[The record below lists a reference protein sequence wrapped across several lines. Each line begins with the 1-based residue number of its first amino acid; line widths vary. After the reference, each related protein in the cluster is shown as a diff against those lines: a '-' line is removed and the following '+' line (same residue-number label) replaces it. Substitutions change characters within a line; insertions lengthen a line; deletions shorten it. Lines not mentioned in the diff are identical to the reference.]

1 MAERRD
7 LLWLLMRGERAPE
20 MVWSPAADVYRTS
33 YGWLVKVELAGVN
46 PEDVEILLEGTDL
59 HIRGVRRDMDLT
71 ECLECYQME
80 LVYSRFERVV
90 SFPRIV
96 NPRRIETDYLNG
108 LLIIRLVCEGG

>member
-20 MVWSPAADVYRTS
+20 LTWSPAADVYRTP

-46 PEDVEILLEGTDL
+46 LEDVEISLEGADL
-59 HIRGVRRDMDLT
+59 HIRGVRRDTELS

-80 LVYSRFERVV
+80 LVYSRFERIV
-90 SFPRIV
+90 SFPRSP

>member
-46 PEDVEILLEGTDL
+46 PADVEILLEGADL
-59 HIRGVRRDMDLT
+59 HIRGVRRDMDLA